1 MVPWAMAD
9 WLCATLHSPL
19 FLERLLSRSNYTV
32 PGDSADSSAITPTV
46 VAPDFSLFGVQ
57 NLHTNT
63 RLYHSYPQVLASVQ
77 KIQYVVVWWFL
88 NC

>member
-1 MVPWAMAD
+1 MPWAMAD

-19 FLERLLSRSNYTV
+19 FLELLLLRSNYMV

-46 VAPDFSLFGVQ
+46 VALDFGLFGVQ

-63 RLYHSYPQVLASVQ
+63 RLYHSYLQVLASVQ
-77 KIQYVVVWWFL
+77 KIQYVLVWRFL